1 MSASRQPPEF
11 GPFQF
16 VILVLSVLAAILV
29 GVVWPIFQPQHE
41 HRPEHCFVDA
51 TADESS
57 VARSPMRPS
66 HAGAEIGMLTVAYG
80 IAGFGYI
87 VTATFLPVIA
97 RAALP
102 GSPWIDWFWPVFGI
116 GTALGAVA
124 ATRLRGDIDLRLMLA
139 GAYAVQTLGI
149 ATGLLAPTLAGF
161 AIGSLLIGL
170 PFTTITYLALREARR
185 LRPTRA
191 ASTIGLLTTV
201 YSIGQVA
208 GPPMVSRLVQSAA
221 SESAGFDRSL
231 EVAAAALAIGAA
243 CYLISA
249 RLWPKRGRP

>member
-1 MSASRQPPEF
+1 
-11 GPFQF
+11 
-16 VILVLSVLAAILV
+16 
-29 GVVWPIFQPQHE
+29 
-41 HRPEHCFVDA
+41 
-51 TADESS
+51 
-57 VARSPMRPS
+57 
-66 HAGAEIGMLTVAYG
+66 
-80 IAGFGYI
+80 
-87 VTATFLPVIA
+87 
-97 RAALP
+97 
-102 GSPWIDWFWPVFGI
+102 
-116 GTALGAVA
+116 VA

-149 ATGLLAPTLAGF
+149 AIGLLAPTLAGF

-201 YSIGQVA
+201 YSLGQVA

-221 SESAGFDRSL
+221 NESAGFDRSL

-243 CYLISA
+243 CYLSSA